1 MPPENLLNPNRRN
14 LDGSTQV
21 FQESSRYNRLVS
33 LGCLLARRL
42 GREVTLT
49 IPQTNLSLSL
59 SLYLSAGLRALVLSL
74 SLFFRRGWGGE
85 LPPHRAQVRPRMLRL
100 PIAP

>member
-33 LGCLLARRL
+33 LGCLLACRL

-49 IPQTNLSLSL
+49 IPQTNLFFNPVREGARMSPFPRA
-59 SLYLSAGLRALVLSL
+59 SAPCWSWVFVKATR
-74 SLFFRRGWGGE
+74 
-85 LPPHRAQVRPRMLRL
+85 
-100 PIAP
+100 